1 VILWWLGIV
10 AMVAASTVAAI
21 WWDRQRKHAVS
32 CLRLG
37 FLPHWSPD
45 SFLRSW
51 ILQEAMEKLV
61 KEEAA
66 AEAWEHEDF
75 EYEISPLTVA
85 YLAKKRLKEMRH
97 ERLAA
102 IVHAR
107 ERDVLR

>member
-1 VILWWLGIV
+1 MLVV
-10 AMVAASTVAAI
+10 VASTVAAI
-21 WWDRQRKHAVS
+21 WWDRQRKHAIS

-37 FLPHWSPD
+37 ILPHWSPD
-45 SFLRSW
+45 SFPRSW

-75 EYEISPLTVA
+75 EYEISPLTLAYVA
-85 YLAKKRLKEMRH
+85 KQRLKEMHR

-102 IVHAR
+102 MVHAR
-107 ERDVLR
+107 ERDGLR